1 MLGSDLTSMKLKRTA
16 KLAVL
21 GAAVAAWLA
30 AAVTSGGRG
39 APSITIKKP
48 LVDSNSAALASE
60 IARLHDRLRP
70 ATTPRQPARNLFSYG
85 TSKAQSSVA
94 PPAAARPALS
104 EAIPVSPAPAPLKLS
119 GIAEDEIPDGVV
131 RTAIISGLGQLF
143 LVKEGESFA
152 DRYRVLRISSD
163 VVELT
168 DLVDGDVLRLAL
180 R

>member
-1 MLGSDLTSMKLKRTA
+1 MKLKRTA
-16 KLAVL
+16 KFAVL
-21 GAAVAAWLA
+21 GAALAAWLA

-39 APSITIKKP
+39 TPSITIKKP
-48 LVDSNSAALASE
+48 PVDINSTALASE

-85 TSKAQSSVA
+85 TAKVPSSVA
-94 PPAAARPALS
+94 PSAAARPALS
-104 EAIPVSPAPAPLKLS
+104 EVVPVGPAPAPLKLS
-119 GIAEDEIPDGVV
+119 GIAEDEMPDGVV

-143 LVKEGESFA
+143 LVKEGDSFA
-152 DRYRVLRISSD
+152 DRYRVLRVSSD

-168 DLVDGDVLRLAL
+168 DLVDGNVLRLAL